1 MIQNA
6 EYYERLSEHKSLV
19 LHEFIEDNFF
29 KVRETIDDRDVIHHY
44 ANANTPGGV
53 VVRIV
58 FKDRENAIVTML
70 KTRRGRDVWFLTELD
85 EGENIAKGVI

>member
-29 KVRETIDDRDVIHHY
+29 KVSEKTEDRELICHY
-44 ANANTPGGV
+44 ANAAGEIV
-53 VVRIV
+53 VMIV
-58 FKDRENAIVTML
+58 FKDRENAIITML

-85 EGENIAKGVI
+85 EGENIAKEVI